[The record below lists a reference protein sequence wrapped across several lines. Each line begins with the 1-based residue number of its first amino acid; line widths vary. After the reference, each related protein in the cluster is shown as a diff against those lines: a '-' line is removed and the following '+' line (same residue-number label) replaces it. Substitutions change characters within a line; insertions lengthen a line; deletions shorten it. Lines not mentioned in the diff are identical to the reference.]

1 MTRPFRPREK
11 LQITSP
17 DSVSVIRL
25 SLLHK
30 GQALVWYT
38 RSALKLL
45 TCAGILCIVTL
56 NRSPLVISDF
66 KGLIS
71 EDRVFKDINSAVSF
85 LSNWCQP
92 YS

>member
-1 MTRPFRPREK
+1 MEAAHLVMPFP
-11 LQITSP
+11 LT
-17 DSVSVIRL
+17 
-25 SLLHK
+25 LL
-30 GQALVWYT
+30 
-38 RSALKLL
+38 
-45 TCAGILCIVTL
+45 
-56 NRSPLVISDF
+56 DF